1 MASSG
6 SREYNMGGTKFLRFF
21 HCDLSRIGK
30 SGIDENPIERRC
42 AVNVAD
48 EGAIGHHF
56 GVGNGNPFRGVAS
69 PNTRSTPT
77 DQHPDQRRGYEAFHG
92 VSPIPPSE
100 ITVNI

>member
-6 SREYNMGGTKFLRFF
+6 SREYNMGGTKFFGFL

-77 DQHPDQRRGYEAFHG
+77 NQRREYDAFHG